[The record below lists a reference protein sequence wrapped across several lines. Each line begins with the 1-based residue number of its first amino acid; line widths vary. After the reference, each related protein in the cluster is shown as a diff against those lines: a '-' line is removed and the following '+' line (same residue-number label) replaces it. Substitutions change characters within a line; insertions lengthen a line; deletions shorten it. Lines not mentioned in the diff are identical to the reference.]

1 MTNTP
6 TLNAITEISFCSE
19 LPKQIMYKI
28 YDMVCIQKYSE
39 QDMEDYL
46 VYEGENKSKRIE
58 AIKRVIECCQH
69 FLVECAL
76 LREDPPEP
84 AHIHIVSTLEHGEIN
99 PKLRIN
105 VVESKP

>member
-1 MTNTP
+1 MTLLPISPIDN
-6 TLNAITEISFCSE
+6 ISFCAE

-46 VYEGENKSKRIE
+46 VYEGENQHERVE

-69 FLVECAL
+69 FLVECTL
-76 LREDPPEP
+76 LREDPPGP
-84 AHIHIVSTLEHGEIN
+84 HKIHIVSTLEPGEIN

-105 VVESKP
+105 VVEP

>member
-1 MTNTP
+1 MNQSI
-6 TLNAITEISFCSE
+6 LDIQFCSE

-28 YDMVCIQKYSE
+28 YDMVCLQKYTKK
-39 QDMEDYL
+39 DMEDYL
-46 VYEGENKSKRIE
+46 VYEGENKPERIE

-69 FLVECAL
+69 FLVECTL

-84 AHIHIVSTLEHGEIN
+84 AQIHIVSTLEPSEIN

-105 VVESKP
+105 VLDTLP